1 MLFNKKAKKETK
13 YYTNIYELPVYY
25 WFKFVETFDFK
36 YLHYKNSSIIS
47 TDVNI
52 FLGLLEQL
60 EKFDISGLREIA
72 ERQYKKAL
80 FLKTKNPIYLEPEP
94 QRKGVKNSLISDFV
108 GFIETSLNIH
118 NSIDIMKTS
127 TGKAYELFDR
137 AIEKNKVNQS
147 KWHN

>member
-1 MLFNKKAKKETK
+1 MIFKKKAKQKAK

-36 YLHYKNSSIIS
+36 HLHYKDSPIIS
-47 TDVNI
+47 TDINI

-60 EKFDISGLREIA
+60 EKFDISGIREIA
-72 ERQYKKAL
+72 ERQYKKAM
-80 FLKTKNPIYLEPEP
+80 FLNTKNPIYLEPEP
-94 QRKGVKNSLISDFV
+94 EKKNVKNSLISDFV

-118 NSIDIMKTS
+118 NSIDVMKTS

-137 AIEKNKVNQS
+137 AIEHNKKKIEQ
-147 KWHN
+147 WHN